1 MLTHTLSFLS
11 WNIRGL
17 GQNTRCEDVLSELIA
32 QRPSV
37 VALQE
42 TKLHSLSDSKRKSFL
57 PTRLST
63 YATRPSVGATGGILT
78 AWDATVLTMV
88 TAVERDFSLT
98 TVFSLNADGTPLSI
112 TNVYAPVL
120 SADKPLFLAEMVTIS
135 NTIDG
140 PWLLAGDFNMA
151 RSPEDKNNDNFN
163 FSEANMLNDT
173 INAIELIDIPLVDR
187 AYTWS
192 NKRATP
198 TLVRLDRCLINLTWD
213 STFPNTC
220 LTSLTRS
227 VSNHVPLLLTA
238 STKVPKGACFRFED
252 AWLHH
257 AAFKDL
263 MQVTLANHSHGSSA
277 QALVKRLKNCH
288 RACRSWS
295 RQLRPLDQREND
307 TKSLVDALD
316 LLEEVRPL
324 HHSEDTLRRLAIQG
338 LQAINQERL
347 AFLRQRFNLRLATE
361 WDENSKFFH
370 ACANGRRRSNKIQTL
385 EIDGVSHTSHDAKQ
399 EILHDYYKNLL
410 DSPTT
415 THWNFDLRDLYPTLS
430 VANANLSP
438 FDQDEITQAL
448 FAMDMNASPGPNGFG
463 PSFYKAFWSQLKPSL
478 LTLFADFHGGQLT

>member
-32 QRPSV
+32 QRPSI

-63 YATRPSVGATGGILT
+63 YTTRPSVGATGGILT
-78 AWDATVLTMV
+78 
-88 TAVERDFSLT
+88 SL
-98 TVFSLNADGTPLSI
+98 S
-112 TNVYAPVL
+112 
-120 SADKPLFLAEMVTIS
+120 
-135 NTIDG
+135 
-140 PWLLAGDFNMA
+140 
-151 RSPEDKNNDNFN
+151 
-163 FSEANMLNDT
+163 
-173 INAIELIDIPLVDR
+173 
-187 AYTWS
+187 
-192 NKRATP
+192 
-198 TLVRLDRCLINLTWD
+198 
-213 STFPNTC
+213 
-220 LTSLTRS
+220 RS
-227 VSNHVPLLLTA
+227 VSDHVPLLLTA

-252 AWLHH
+252 AKLHH

-295 RQLRPLDQREND
+295 RQLWPLDQREND

-324 HHSEDTLRRLAIQG
+324 HHSEDTLRRLTIQG

-347 AFLRQRFNLRLATE
+347 AFWRQRFNLCLATE
-361 WDENSKFFH
+361 WDENS
-370 ACANGRRRSNKIQTL
+370 NGRHRSNKIHTL

-430 VANANLSP
+430 VANANLSAP
-438 FDQDEITQAL
+438 FDPDEITQAL
-448 FAMDMNASPGPNGFG
+448 FVMDMNASPGPNGFD

-478 LTLFADFHGGQLT
+478 VTLFADFHGGQLDLDGLNRAHLILLPKKEGVRTPDGSRPISLQNCPMKLFSKVMTNRLKLCIRDRREKHSDRLSHPYHSHR